1 MNSDKKEIARSR
13 QRSLDARAEYAELG
27 QWIRKVRVSKGLE
40 QRPLSRKLGK
50 PEQYLTKVEAGKQRI
65 DLVEFL
71 DLMRLLD
78 VQPEGS
84 LSEQLDSLFSRYF

>member
-1 MNSDKKEIARSR
+1 MDGAEKKISRSR

-27 QWIRKVRVSKGLE
+27 CWIRALRESKGLE

-65 DLVEFL
+65 DVVEFV
-71 DLMRLLD
+71 DLMKALGID
-78 VQPEGS
+78 PTSS
-84 LSEQLDSLFSRYF
+84 LSEWLGKVSSY